1 MIIDFHT
8 HCFPEK
14 IAEKSM
20 NILKNRS
27 GIIHPS
33 HNGTPASLVE
43 AQRKAGVDYSVILNI
58 STNPHQQRSVNNFA
72 ISLLDHEGVIPFGSV
87 HPDSEDIFEELER
100 LKEAG
105 IKGIKFHPDY
115 QDFFCDEERMIPV
128 YEKIAQLGFVTVF
141 HCGLDMGL
149 PYPIHCSAQRL
160 SRILPVFGGAPVVA
174 AHFGG
179 LADYENTMK
188 YLCGKDVYLDT
199 AYCFGTLPPVAAREI
214 INLHGADKIL
224 MASDAPWNDPAD
236 SIAMVKHFGVPEAD
250 EKKILGLNAA
260 KLLKI

>member
-8 HCFPEK
+8 HCFPER

-20 NILKNRS
+20 KILTGRS

-43 AQRKAGVDYSVILNI
+43 TQRRAGVDYSIILNI
-58 STNPHQQRSVNNFA
+58 ATNPHQQRSVNDFA
-72 ISLLDHEGVIPFGSV
+72 ISLLGYEGVIPFGSV

-100 LKEAG
+100 LREAG
-105 IKGIKFHPDY
+105 IRGIKFHPDY

-128 YEKIAQLGFVTVF
+128 YEKIAELGFITVF

-149 PYPIHCSAQRL
+149 PYPVHCSAERL
-160 SRILPVFGGAPVVA
+160 STILPAFGGAPVVA

-179 LADYENTMK
+179 LSDCENTMK
-188 YLCGKDVYLDT
+188 YLCGRDVYLDT
-199 AYCFGTLPPVAAREI
+199 AYCYGTLPPVAAREI
-214 INLHGADKIL
+214 IKLHGADRIL

-236 SIAMVKHFGVPEAD
+236 SIALVKIIAPD
-250 EKKILGLNAA
+250 EESEKMILGGNAE
-260 KLLKI
+260 KLLGI